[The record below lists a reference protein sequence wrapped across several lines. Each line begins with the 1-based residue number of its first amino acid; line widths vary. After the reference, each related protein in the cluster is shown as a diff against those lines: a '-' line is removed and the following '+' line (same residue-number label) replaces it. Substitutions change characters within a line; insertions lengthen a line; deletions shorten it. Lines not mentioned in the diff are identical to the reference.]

1 MATTIYHNPRCSKS
15 RNALALL
22 EERGVEFEVI
32 KYLEDPPST
41 KELQRVVGLL
51 GIKPAELV
59 RRGEK
64 VFKELGLAEQELT
77 DKQWIAVL
85 VEHPVLIERPIVVHD
100 GRAAI
105 GRPIDNIEAIL
116 TD

>member
-22 EERGVEFEVI
+22 EERGAPFEVI
-32 KYLEDPPST
+32 KYLEDPPT
-41 KELQRVVGLL
+41 ATRLKQIVKLL
-51 GIKPAELV
+51 GIKPAELA

-64 VFKELGLAEQELT
+64 VYKELGLAGQELT
-77 DKQWIAVL
+77 DKQWIDTM
-85 VEHPVLIERPIVVHD
+85 VEHPQLIERPIVVHD

-105 GRPIDNIEAIL
+105 GRPIENIEAIL
-116 TD
+116 DA